1 MATALPSSDPLKWA
15 ALLANWQTGEG
26 ALYLR
31 LSRTVQSHIQ
41 SGHLAP
47 WERLPAER
55 SLAAQLGI
63 SRSTVVAAYDGLVSE
78 GWIARQRGSGSRVAR
93 SAPRTASLLTLRSP
107 QAAGGV
113 IGEIDLTIAVPYL
126 SPSHQARLQAA
137 SAHAFTHSRY
147 HPPGLPE
154 LRAYLA
160 QMYTAQG
167 LPTTYEQ
174 VIVTSGAQQ
183 AISLVA
189 TALLRSGDLVVL
201 ETPTYFGAIDV
212 FRAAGAELRGVPVGE
227 RGVDPDAFAAAL
239 RSSPRLA
246 FLTPTFQN
254 PTGTVMPARARQR
267 IARLCLDQQLPLIE
281 DDSLIDL
288 AFSEL
293 DPPPRLSQYEPG
305 APILNVGSLSKV
317 FWAGLR
323 VGWLRMPHSL
333 SAQLT
338 QHKTLADFGSSLPSQ
353 AMALAL
359 LHDLDSIRS
368 ERRTALG
375 PERDR
380 LASLLSIHLPDW
392 RFDVPPGGQFLWL
405 TLPTEQATAY
415 THLARRHGVRLFPG
429 AAMSVGPAPDN
440 TLRLPFTLPPEQL
453 EEAVLR
459 LARAWAEFVERVPV
473 ERLA

>member
-1 MATALPSSDPLKWA
+1 MAPVQPSSDPLKWA
-15 ALLANWQTGEG
+15 ALLADWRLGNG
-26 ALYLR
+26 ALYRQLA
-31 LSRTVQSHIQ
+31 RTVQNHIR

-55 SLAAQLGI
+55 TLAAQLGV
-63 SRSTVVAAYDGLVSE
+63 SRSTVVAAYDELVSG
-78 GWIARQRGSGSRVAR
+78 GWTVRQRGSGSRVAR
-93 SAPRTASLLTLRSP
+93 SAPRTATLLTLRSP
-107 QAAGGV
+107 PSAGGV

-126 SPSHQARLQAA
+126 SPSHQQRLQAA
-137 SAHAFTHSRY
+137 SAHAFTQSQY

-160 QMYTAQG
+160 QMYSAQG

-189 TALLRSGDLVVL
+189 TALLRPGDVVVM

-212 FRAAGAELRGVPVGE
+212 FRAAGAELCGVPVGE
-227 RGVDPDAFAAAL
+227 RGVDPDVFAAAL
-239 RSSPRLA
+239 RFSPRLA
-246 FLTPTFQN
+246 FLTPSFQN
-254 PTGTVMPARARQR
+254 PTGLVMPARARQR
-267 IARLCLDQQLPLIE
+267 VARLVADHRLPLIE

-288 AFSEL
+288 TFSEDGL
-293 DPPPRLSQYEPG
+293 PPRLAQYEPG
-305 APILNVGSLSKV
+305 AQILNVGSLSKV

-323 VGWLRMPHSL
+323 VGWLRMPHTL
-333 SAQLT
+333 CAQLT
-338 QHKTLADFGSSLPSQ
+338 QHKTLADFGSSLPGQ

-359 LHDLDSIRS
+359 LRDLGSIRR
-368 ERRTALG
+368 ERRAALS

-380 LASLLSIHLPDW
+380 LASLLSTHLPDW
-392 RFDVPPGGQFLWL
+392 RFTIPSGGQFLWL

-429 AAMSVGPAPDN
+429 AAMSVGAAPDN